1 MKGKRACVL
10 VLCLCLLAGC
20 ARRGGEKKGP
30 AATPPP
36 TVAPTPTAA
45 PTPEPV
51 ETAEPTP
58 TPPPKQ
64 ELPLG
69 AMLLLELEETDRVMD
84 KATGDLNGDGVED
97 WAVVA
102 ERPSKAE
109 EPGEYFTDAPR
120 TLAIL
125 LGDGKGGFY
134 LGQTNDHFIRRD
146 TQGGVFG
153 DPYEGI
159 YIQNGEL
166 HYKDYGGSAWKWGN
180 DYAFSWQGDG
190 LALTGLET
198 MSRYGE
204 RGVTESYDFLAGEYT
219 QRAFSEGAW
228 DCGTGL
234 LWEQDISAEFLRLE
248 DMPNAW
254 EGEPW
259 REQLPP
265 LPDLKVRFYG
275 YEEGWSGDKGP
286 EEILDGVRKE
296 RFPDMSRV
304 ELSWTEETRSNYAK
318 AMGGEVPGYYYADGE
333 GRLSWFAGSSVI
345 YESWDGETM
354 EFY

>member
-1 MKGKRACVL
+1 MKGKRACML

-58 TPPPKQ
+58 TPAPKQ

-234 LWEQDISAEFLRLE
+234 LWEQDISASLLQLE
-248 DMPNAW
+248 YMPNAW
-254 EGEPW
+254 DEEPW

-265 LPDLKVRFYG
+265 LPSLGYCG
-275 YEEGWSGDKGP
+275 YEEILPLEKHP
-286 EEILDGVRKE
+286 EEILDEVQRE
-296 RFPDMSRV
+296 HFPDMSRV
-304 ELSWTEETRSNYAK
+304 ALPWTEETRANYVK
-318 AMGGEVPGYYYADGE
+318 ATDREVSGYFYANAE
-333 GRLSWFAGSSVI
+333 GRLSWRGGTSVM
-345 YESWDGETM
+345 YESLDGKAVD
-354 EFY
+354 YY